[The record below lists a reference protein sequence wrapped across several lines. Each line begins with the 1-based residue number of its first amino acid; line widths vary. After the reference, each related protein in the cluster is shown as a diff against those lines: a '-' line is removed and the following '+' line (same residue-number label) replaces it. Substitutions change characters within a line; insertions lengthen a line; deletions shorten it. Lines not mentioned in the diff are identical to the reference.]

1 MRSAQH
7 WHVVST
13 QRSAGWGKGR
23 ESLRGP
29 STGQLPTACSYLL
42 PRFCRLPPPGLSS
55 ASSQRKPSQGCPK
68 SPTGI
73 RASGARR
80 VVCSQLEGSHLLS
93 NLTSGQESRM
103 PGPHLLLQ
111 KLLECFP

>member
-42 PRFCRLPPPGLSS
+42 PRFCRLPPPAS
-55 ASSQRKPSQGCPK
+55 ALPPPRGSQAKAAPNP
-68 SPTGI
+68 
-73 RASGARR
+73 
-80 VVCSQLEGSHLLS
+80 L
-93 NLTSGQESRM
+93 QESEHQG
-103 PGPHLLLQ
+103 PGGLCVHS
-111 KLLECFP
+111 